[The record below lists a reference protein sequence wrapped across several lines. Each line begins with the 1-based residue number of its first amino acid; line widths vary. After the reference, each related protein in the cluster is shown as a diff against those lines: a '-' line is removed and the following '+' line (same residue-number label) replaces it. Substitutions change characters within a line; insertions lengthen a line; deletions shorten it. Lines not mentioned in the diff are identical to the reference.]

1 MTCFVNTHK
10 IEGENLS
17 EWDTASYEYTS
28 VANRQD
34 LVCHMPVVAHVH
46 MCAHTHMGSRALL
59 LRELEN
65 VSHLKPKSINSHLDE
80 KLIVRLYYDIH

>member
-10 IEGENLS
+10 IEEENLS
-17 EWDTASYEYTS
+17 EWESASYEYTS

-46 MCAHTHMGSRALL
+46 VCTHIHGKQSSPPERT
-59 LRELEN
+59 
-65 VSHLKPKSINSHLDE
+65 E
-80 KLIVRLYYDIH
+80 KCFSFEAQVH

>member
-17 EWDTASYEYTS
+17 EWETASYEYAS

-34 LVCHMPVVAHVH
+34 LVCHMPVVAHVRT
-46 MCAHTHMGSRALL
+46 HTHGKQSSPPERTGKCFSFEAQ
-59 LRELEN
+59 
-65 VSHLKPKSINSHLDE
+65 VH
-80 KLIVRLYYDIH
+80 